1 MVPVFQQD
9 KPGGL
14 MRIEQSSCFL
24 NNLLKDALQGR
35 LVPAAFQRP
44 YVWSKADVLA
54 LCESVLEGYPIG
66 GVLIWQPY
74 GKADLSAFSRARLG
88 PIVRSADEAPA
99 ALLLDGQNR
108 LATFA
113 WMTHLLH
120 ETPHDLSA
128 AERGTWV
135 NGETL
140 IVDLAARALRFV
152 PLQEAEAGFSLP
164 AYTLF
169 GDTQA
174 MKVMRERWES
184 PDWKKL
190 SEDERDAGLKW
201 WDAIAS
207 PRFTSARLVATV
219 LENATIE
226 EARKA
231 FLHICRVGVP
241 MSEEDFDA
249 ALGWKG
255 EPQ

>member
-1 MVPVFQQD
+1 
-9 KPGGL
+9 
-14 MRIEQSSCFL
+14 MRIEQNACFL
-24 NNLLKDALQGR
+24 NDLLKDALEGR

-44 YVWSKADVLA
+44 YVWSKADVVA

-66 GVLIWQPY
+66 GVLVWQPN
-74 GKADLSAFSRARLG
+74 GKADLGAFSRARLG
-88 PIVRSADEAPA
+88 PVTRSAETPA

-120 ETPHDLSA
+120 ETPDDLSE
-128 AERGTWV
+128 AERVTWAS
-135 NGETL
+135 GETL
-140 IVDLAARALRFV
+140 IVDLAARAIRFV
-152 PLQEAEAGFSLP
+152 PVEEATAGFTLP

-169 GDTQA
+169 GGTDG
-174 MKVMRERWES
+174 MKIMRERWES
-184 PDWKKL
+184 ADWLKL
-190 SEDERDAGLKW
+190 SNAERDAGLKW

-207 PRFTSARLVATV
+207 PRFMGARLVSTV
-219 LENATIE
+219 LENATLE

-241 MSEEDFDA
+241 MSEHDFDA

-255 EPQ
+255 AQQ